1 MLVVTGLPGYW
12 LVNAIASGL
21 GGVEIPVYEKVF
33 PDGELYD
40 RLLYPEKVSN
50 RSVVLVSTLYP
61 DQGRSLLRTLLII
74 DAIKQ
79 SNSGRVIGVIPY
91 LAYSRQ
97 DKVFMPGEPIS
108 ACVVVKA
115 LKNTGLDALL
125 TVDVHSPRVLEC
137 FGDQARNIL
146 VSDLMV
152 GNALKYLE
160 KPIVLAPDK
169 GALERASFA
178 ARVYGLEYDYLEKTR
193 DRVTGAVSYTP
204 RELSVR
210 DRDVVIV
217 DDIIS
222 TGGTI
227 AEATRILYKSGAR
240 RVVVAVTHGLLVG
253 EALKKLEEAGVYK
266 LILADTLLVRYD
278 HPLVE
283 YVDITPRIIEAIKE
297 QLK

>member
-33 PDGELYD
+33 PDGELYV
-40 RLLYPEKVSN
+40 RLLNPEKVFN

-97 DKVFMPGEPIS
+97 DRVFMPGEPIS

-137 FGDQARNIL
+137 FGDQACNIL

-178 ARVYGLEYDYLEKTR
+178 ARVYGLEHDYLEKTR
-193 DRVTGAVSYTP
+193 DRVTGAVLYTP

-240 RVVVAVTHGLLVG
+240 RVVVAATHGLLVG

>member
-1 MLVVTGLPGYW
+1 MLVVTGPPGYW
-12 LVNAIASGL
+12 LVSAIASGL

-33 PDGELYD
+33 PDGELYV
-40 RLLYPEKVSN
+40 RLLNPEKVTN
-50 RSVVLVSTLYP
+50 KSVVLVSTLYP
-61 DQGRSLLRTLLII
+61 DQGRGLLRTLLII

-79 SNSGRVIGVIPY
+79 SNPGRVIGVIPY

-137 FGDQARNIL
+137 FGDQACNIL

-178 ARVYGLEYDYLEKTR
+178 ARVHGLEYDYLEKKR

-204 RELSVR
+204 RELSVSG
-210 DRDVVIV
+210 RDVVIV

-240 RVVVAVTHGLLVG
+240 RVVVVATHGLLVG

>member
-1 MLVVTGLPGYW
+1 MLVVTGPRGYW
-12 LVNAIASGL
+12 LVSAIASGL

-33 PDGELYD
+33 PDGELYV
-40 RLLYPEKVSN
+40 RLLNPEKVTN
-50 RSVVLVSTLYP
+50 KSVVLVSTLYP
-61 DQGRSLLRTLLII
+61 DQGRGLLRTLLII

-79 SNSGRVIGVIPY
+79 SNPGRVIGVIPY

-137 FGDQARNIL
+137 FGDQACNIL

-178 ARVYGLEYDYLEKTR
+178 ARVHGLEYDYLEKKR

-204 RELSVR
+204 RELSVSG
-210 DRDVVIV
+210 RDVVIV

-240 RVVVAVTHGLLVG
+240 RVVVAATHGLLVG
-253 EALKKLEEAGVYK
+253 EALRKLEEAGVFK
-266 LILADTLLVRYD
+266 LILADTLLARYD

-283 YVDITPRIIEAIKE
+283 YVDIAPRIIEAIKE

>member
-21 GGVEIPVYEKVF
+21 GGVEIPVYEKLF
-33 PDGELYD
+33 PDGELYV
-40 RLLYPEKVSN
+40 RLLNPEKVSN

-125 TVDVHSPRVLEC
+125 TVDVHSQRVLEC
-137 FGDQARNIL
+137 FGDQACNIL

-240 RVVVAVTHGLLVG
+240 RVVVAATHGLLVG

-297 QLK
+297 RLK

>member
-1 MLVVTGLPGYW
+1 MLVVTGPPGYW
-12 LVNAIASGL
+12 LVSAIASGL

-33 PDGELYD
+33 PDGELYV
-40 RLLYPEKVSN
+40 RLLNPEKVTN

-61 DQGRSLLRTLLII
+61 DQGRILLRTLLII

-79 SNSGRVIGVIPY
+79 SNPGRVIGVIPY

-137 FGDQARNIL
+137 FGDQAHNIL

-152 GNALKYLE
+152 GSALKYLE
-160 KPIVLAPDK
+160 NPIVLAPDK
-169 GALERASFA
+169 GALERTSFA
-178 ARVYGLEYDYLEKTR
+178 ARVHGLEHDYLEKKR

-204 RELSVR
+204 RELSVSG
-210 DRDVVIV
+210 RDVVIV

-240 RVVVAVTHGLLVG
+240 RVVVAATHGLLVG
-253 EALKKLEEAGVYK
+253 EALRKLEEAGVFK

-283 YVDITPRIIEAIKE
+283 YVDVAPRIIEAIKE

>member
-1 MLVVTGLPGYW
+1 MLVVTGSPGYW
-12 LVNAIASGL
+12 LVSAIASGL

-33 PDGELYD
+33 PDGELYV
-40 RLLYPEKVSN
+40 RLINPEKVFN

-61 DQGRSLLRTLLII
+61 DQGRSFLRTLLII

-137 FGDQARNIL
+137 FGDQACNIL

-178 ARVYGLEYDYLEKTR
+178 ARVYGLEHDYLEKTR

-240 RVVVAVTHGLLVG
+240 RVVVAATHGLLVG
-253 EALKKLEEAGVYK
+253 EALKKLEESGVYK

-278 HPLVE
+278 HPLLE